1 VGREEDILVDPDES
15 ILDGLCLLH
24 ISVFRLYR
32 CYQLILMPT
41 ADEAQYWQ
49 VSLAYIYDVKEFKA
63 ASEWEMRE
71 VTII

>member
-1 VGREEDILVDPDES
+1 
-15 ILDGLCLLH
+15 
-24 ISVFRLYR
+24 
-32 CYQLILMPT
+32 MPT